1 MAQALTTRT
10 VEAAKPGKAR
20 KEIPDAHMPGLYLV
34 LQPSGARSWA
44 VRYRSSGRPRKYT
57 IGGFPAIDLK
67 TARDLASKALRAAAE
82 GRDPGSEK
90 VSDRAAGLDTVE
102 AIATQF
108 IKRHCAR
115 KNRPSTA
122 TGTERLLRQYVL
134 PRWGGRLARDITRRD
149 VIDLLDRIVD
159 DGKPIRANRVR
170 AAMSKMFNWCVERDI
185 LQATPVAGVKPPA
198 KERPRHRALEDSELC
213 AVWMAADQLGGP
225 FGALVKLLILTGQR
239 RDEVARMQWSE
250 INLEAR
256 LWSLPPARVKNNQ
269 AHEIPLSAPA
279 IAVLEAL
286 PRIGDR
292 FVLTTSGETP
302 SSNYAKNKRR
312 LDALLP
318 ADMPPWRLHDA
329 RRTVASGMARI
340 GINLPV
346 IEKCLNHVSGSFAG
360 IVSVY
365 QRHTFSDEK
374 RAAFDAWAA
383 LVTDLVSDEPRRRKV
398 VRLHAEARR

>member
-1 MAQALTTRT
+1 MAQTLTART
-10 VEAAKPGKAR
+10 VESAKPGKVR

-57 IGGFPAIDLK
+57 IGSYPAIDLK
-67 TARDLASKALRAAAE
+67 SARDLASKALRAAAE

-90 VSDRAAGLDTVE
+90 SNERTAGLDTVA
-102 AIATQF
+102 AIADQF
-108 IKRHCAR
+108 IKRHCDR
-115 KNRPSTA
+115 NNRPG

-134 PRWGGRLARDITRRD
+134 PRWGARLARDISRRD
-149 VIDLLDRIVD
+149 TIDLLDRIVD
-159 DGKPIRANRVR
+159 DGKPIAANRVR
-170 AAMSKMFNWCVERDI
+170 AAISKMFNWCVERDI
-185 LQATPVAGVKPPA
+185 LQATPVAGVKPPS
-198 KERPRHRALEDSELC
+198 KERPRDRVLSDPELR

-225 FGALVKLLILTGQR
+225 FGALVELLILTGAR
-239 RDEVARMQWSE
+239 RDEVARMRWSE
-250 INLEAR
+250 INLKTRVWA
-256 LWSLPPARVKNNQ
+256 LPPERVKNGL

-292 FVLTTSGETP
+292 FVLTISGEAP

-312 LDALLP
+312 LDALLD

-329 RRTVASGMARI
+329 RRAVASGMARL
-340 GINLPV
+340 GISLPV
-346 IEKCLNHVSGSFAG
+346 IEKCLNHVSGSFSG

-365 QRHTFSDEK
+365 QKHSFADEK
-374 RAAFDAWAA
+374 RLAFDVWGAFI
-383 LVTDLVSDEPRRRKV
+383 TDLISNHPRQNV
-398 VRLHAEARR
+398 VRLEARQ

>member
-10 VEAAKPGKAR
+10 VESAKPGKVR

-44 VRYRSSGRPRKYT
+44 VRYRSTGRSRKHT
-57 IGGFPAIDLK
+57 LGGYPAIDLK

-90 VSDRAAGLDTVE
+90 ASARAAGLDTVE
-102 AIATQF
+102 AIANQF

-122 TGTERLLRQYVL
+122 LGTERLLRHYVL
-134 PRWGGRLARDITRRD
+134 PRWGGRLARDISRRD

-159 DGKPIRANRVR
+159 DGKPIRANRVL
-170 AAMSKMFNWCVERDI
+170 AAVRKMFNWCVERDI
-185 LQATPVAGVKPPA
+185 LQATPFAGVKPPS
-198 KERPRHRALEDSELC
+198 KERPRDRVLSDHEIRA
-213 AVWMAADQLGGP
+213 AWMAADQLGGP

-239 RDEVARMQWSE
+239 RDEVARMRWSE
-250 INLEAR
+250 INLKTR
-256 LWSLPPARVKNNQ
+256 LWALPPERVKNGL

-286 PRIGDR
+286 PRIGDQ
-292 FVLTTSGETP
+292 FVLTTNGEAP
-302 SSNYAKNKRR
+302 SSGYSKAKRR

-318 ADMPPWRLHDA
+318 ADMPGWVLHDA
-329 RRTVASGMARI
+329 RRSVASGMARL
-340 GINLPV
+340 GIQLPV
-346 IEKCLNHVSGSFAG
+346 IEKCLNHISGSFSG

-365 QRHTFSDEK
+365 QKHTFADEK
-374 RAAFDAWAA
+374 RLAFDTWGAFVA
-383 LVTDLVSDEPRRRKV
+383 DLVSDHPRRNV
-398 VRLHAEARR
+398 VRLPVEARQ